1 MNTERTKRKLA
12 AILSADVKGYSRL
25 MGEDEVRTIRTLST
39 YRKIM
44 TTLIRQY
51 RGRVVDAPGDNVLAE
66 FGSVVDAA
74 QCAIE
79 IQKELRARNVELPEN
94 QKMDFR
100 MGVNIGDVIEE
111 GKKIY
116 GDGVNIAARVES
128 LAEGGGI
135 CISGTAYDQVKNK
148 LDLEYEFLGEKE
160 VKNIAEP
167 VRVYRVQLKPGL
179 EISISR
185 GERRTGLRRWQWTAT
200 AVLVLLIA
208 GLITLAIWKY
218 YTPSVPLPEVAQ
230 KEKITAIP
238 FEKPEAQPPAPTP
251 KSVSPEEKKASPL
264 PAKPSTTV
272 TPAKPV
278 MEVASVKRM
287 AYPLPDKPS
296 IAVLPFVNLSG
307 NPDQEYFSDGL
318 TEDLITA
325 LSKVERL
332 FVISRNSTF
341 TYKKKAVK
349 VQQVAEELG
358 VRYVLEGSVQRAG
371 DRVRITAQLIDAI
384 KGHHLWAERY
394 DRDLKDLFALQ
405 NEITMKI
412 LMALHVKLV
421 EGEQALVRAKGT
433 NNLEA
438 YEKFLQAT
446 EQHYLFTREAGV
458 RARQL
463 CEEAIALDPGYSA
476 AYGLLSVVYLAEVRY
491 RWTKSPSETMLQAS
505 EMAKKALAL
514 DPKTL
519 IAQLAMGQFHMLK
532 REHDE
537 AIAWGERA
545 VSTYPNA
552 DNAHVFLAWFLMSAG
567 RPEESIPLIKQAI
580 RRNPIPPGW
589 YFVILGNSYRMI
601 GRFDEAIVELK
612 KAIAYSPDELGAHV
626 TLASAYA
633 EAGQLEEA
641 RLEAAEV
648 MRIQPTFLLENYAR
662 GQYYKNQAHSDRV
675 LEALRKAGLK

>member
-1 MNTERTKRKLA
+1 
-12 AILSADVKGYSRL
+12 
-25 MGEDEVRTIRTLST
+25 MGEDEVGTIRTLST

-44 TTLIRQY
+44 ATLIHQY
-51 RGRVVDAPGDNVLAE
+51 RGRIVDAPGDNVLAE
-66 FGSVVDAA
+66 FGSIVDAV

-79 IQKELRARNVELPEN
+79 IQKELKARNTELPEN
-94 QKMDFR
+94 QKMEFR

-116 GDGVNIAARVES
+116 GDGVNIAARIES

-135 CISGTAYDQVKNK
+135 CISGTAYDHVKNK
-148 LDLEYEFLGEKE
+148 LNLEYEFLGEKE

-167 VRVYRVQLKPGL
+167 VRVYRVRLKPGV
-179 EISISR
+179 EISVLR
-185 GERRTGLRRWQWTAT
+185 GERRAGLKRWQLVAM
-200 AVLVLLIA
+200 AVVVLLVA

-218 YTPSVPLPEVAQ
+218 YTPSVPSPEEVSKGKIPTAPS
-230 KEKITAIP
+230 EKQ
-238 FEKPEAQPPAPTP
+238 EAQPPTASLKTVPPGEKET
-251 KSVSPEEKKASPL
+251 SPSL
-264 PAKPSTTV
+264 AKPSTTPI
-272 TPAKPV
+272 PAKPA
-278 MEVASVKRM
+278 MEVASVKKM

-296 IAVLPFVNLSG
+296 IAVLPFVNMSG
-307 NPDQEYFSDGL
+307 DPQQEYFSDGL
-318 TEDLITA
+318 TEDIITA
-325 LSKVERL
+325 LSKVQRL
-332 FVISRNSTF
+332 FVIARNSTF
-341 TYKKKAVK
+341 TYKKKPVK

-371 DRVRITAQLIDAI
+371 DRVRITAQLIDAL

-421 EGEQALVRAKGT
+421 EGEQALVRARGT

-446 EQHYLFTREAGV
+446 EQHYFFTKEAGV

-463 CEEAIALDPGYSA
+463 CEEAIALDPGYAA
-476 AYGLLSVVYLAEVRY
+476 AYGLFSVVLLAEVRH
-491 RWTKSPSETMLQAS
+491 RWTKSPSETMRQAF
-505 EMAKKALAL
+505 EMAQKALAL
-514 DPKTL
+514 DSNTL
-519 IAQLAMGQFHMLK
+519 IAQLAMGQIHMLK
-532 REHDE
+532 KEHDE

-552 DNAHVFLAWFLMSAG
+552 DNAHVFLAWFLMTAG
-567 RPEESIPLIKQAI
+567 RPEEAIPLLKQAI

-589 YFVILGNSYRMI
+589 YFVVLGNSYRLV
-601 GRFDEAIVELK
+601 GRFNEAISELK
-612 KAIAYSPDELGAHV
+612 KAVAYSPDELMAHV

-633 EAGQLEEA
+633 EAGRLEEA
-641 RLEAAEV
+641 RAEAAEV
-648 MRIQPTFLLENYAR
+648 MRILPTFTIE
-662 GQYYKNQAHSDRV
+662 NQAKVSPYKKQEHLDRLV
-675 LEALRKAGLK
+675 ESLRKAGLK

>member
-1 MNTERTKRKLA
+1 MTTKEVKRKLA

-25 MGEDEVRTIRTLST
+25 MGEDEKRTVRTLST

-44 TTLIRQY
+44 ATLIHQY
-51 RGRVVDAPGDNVLAE
+51 RGRIVDAPGDNVLAE
-66 FGSVVDAA
+66 FGSIVDAV

-79 IQKELRARNVELPEN
+79 IQKELKARNTELPEN
-94 QKMDFR
+94 QKMEFR

-111 GKKIY
+111 EKKIY
-116 GDGVNIAARVES
+116 GDGVNIAARIES

-135 CISGTAYDQVKNK
+135 CISGTAYDHVKNK

-167 VRVYRVQLKPGL
+167 VRVYRVRLKPGV
-179 EISISR
+179 EISVLR
-185 GERRTGLRRWQWTAT
+185 GERGTGLKRWQWSAMVV
-200 AVLVLLIA
+200 AVLLIA

-218 YTPSVPLPEVAQ
+218 YTPSVPSHEEIS
-230 KEKITAIP
+230 KEKSTKLP
-238 FEKPEAQPPAPTP
+238 PEKPEAQLPSPTP
-251 KSVSPEEKKASPL
+251 KVVSPEEKKESL
-264 PAKPSTTV
+264 PRAKPSTTV
-272 TPAKPV
+272 TPTKPAE
-278 MEVASVKRM
+278 EVASVKKM

-296 IAVLPFVNLSG
+296 IAVLPFINLSG
-307 NPDQEYFSDGL
+307 NREQDYFSDGL
-318 TEDLITA
+318 TEDIITA
-325 LSKVERL
+325 LSKVQRL
-332 FVISRNSTF
+332 FVIARNSTF
-341 TYKKKAVK
+341 TYKKKTVK

-371 DRVRITAQLIDAI
+371 DRVRITAQLIDAL

-412 LMALHVKLV
+412 LMALQVKLV
-421 EGEQALVRAKGT
+421 EGEQALVRARGT

-446 EQHYLFTREAGV
+446 EQHYLFTKEAGV

-463 CEEAIALDPGYSA
+463 CEEAIALDPGYAA
-476 AYGLLSVVYLAEVRY
+476 AYGLLSVVLLAEVRH
-491 RWTKSPSETMLQAS
+491 RWTKSPSETMRQAF
-505 EMAKKALAL
+505 EMAQKALTL
-514 DPKTL
+514 DSNTL
-519 IAQLAMGQFHMLK
+519 IAQLAMGQIHMLK
-532 REHDE
+532 KEHDE

-552 DNAHVFLAWFLMSAG
+552 DNAHVFLAWFLMMAG
-567 RPEESIPLIKQAI
+567 RPEEAIPLVKQAI

-589 YFVILGNSYRMI
+589 YFLILGNSYRLV
-601 GRFDEAIVELK
+601 GRFDEAISELK
-612 KAIAYSPDELGAHV
+612 KAVAYSPDELGAHV

-633 EAGQLEEA
+633 EAGRLEEA
-641 RLEAAEV
+641 RVEAAEV
-648 MRIQPTFLLENYAR
+648 MRILPTFSIESHAR
-662 GQYYKNQAHSDRV
+662 VSPFKKQEHLDRLV
-675 LEALRKAGLK
+675 ESLRKAGLK